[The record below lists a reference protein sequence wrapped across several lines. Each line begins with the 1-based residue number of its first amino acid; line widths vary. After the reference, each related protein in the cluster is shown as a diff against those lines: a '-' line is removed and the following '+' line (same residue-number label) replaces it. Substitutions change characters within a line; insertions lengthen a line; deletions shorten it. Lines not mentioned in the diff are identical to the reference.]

1 MLRPFCSSP
10 LTAFRLRRISSGSC
24 RGVQELRRRD
34 LLYAVG
40 GMSGSAA
47 KTLKYNIFHIYFF
60 GNFFFSSYKGIR
72 LKLSKS
78 TRLVCTYY
86 LRLEILFQ
94 EIKDTAQ
101 HSQAHKILSVF
112 DKSRQCACVRTFVC
126 PNQLNKAEKQ
136 NLVMNLVVKRCIVHV
151 LCLRIEC

>member
-1 MLRPFCSSP
+1 MWVKPASIDVPPDLRLNSRFVDSAQMLMLRPFCSSP

-47 KTLKYNIFHIYFF
+47 KTLKYNIFHIYFS
-60 GNFFFSSYKGIR
+60 GNFFFFSSYKGIR

-78 TRLVCTYY
+78 TKLYCVPTTYVLKYYFKRLKT
-86 LRLEILFQ
+86 
-94 EIKDTAQ
+94 Q
-101 HSQAHKILSVF
+101 HNIHRHT
-112 DKSRQCACVRTFVC
+112 KS
-126 PNQLNKAEKQ
+126 
-136 NLVMNLVVKRCIVHV
+136 
-151 LCLRIEC
+151 